1 MATNSDLELIEYLSR
16 QIFKITENLQR
27 VNINIFFVYN
37 AISAKVQIASTLT
50 KMSLSMINVMTKNQ
64 TTSLL

>member
-16 QIFKITENLQR
+16 QIFKITETLQR

-37 AISAKVQIASTLT
+37 AISAKV
-50 KMSLSMINVMTKNQ
+50 
-64 TTSLL
+64 